1 MVGNGTLA
9 YDHDQDGRTTDQG
22 GCQAA
27 VRNVD
32 YDTFVLVRYMKNT
45 LTVITQ
51 GKGSHIF
58 FLFSRQVCFSKYL
71 FIVFVP

>member
-1 MVGNGTLA
+1 MVGNGTVA
-9 YDHDQDGRTTDQG
+9 YDHDQDGRNADLG

-32 YDTFVLVRYMKNT
+32 YDTSVLVRYVKDT

-51 GKGSHIF
+51 DS
-58 FLFSRQVCFSKYL
+58 LFSDSQIKESLSKNGMFS
-71 FIVFVP
+71 

>member
-1 MVGNGTLA
+1 MVGNGTVA
-9 YDHDQDGRTTDQG
+9 YDHDQDGRNADLG

-45 LTVITQ
+45 LTVLTHTHT
-51 GKGSHIF
+51 KF
-58 FLFSRQVCFSKYL
+58 T
-71 FIVFVP
+71 